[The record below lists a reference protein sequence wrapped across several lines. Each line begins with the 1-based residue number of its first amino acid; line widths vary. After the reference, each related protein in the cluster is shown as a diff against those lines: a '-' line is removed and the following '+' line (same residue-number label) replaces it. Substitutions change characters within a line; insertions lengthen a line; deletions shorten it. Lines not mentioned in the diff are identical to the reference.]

1 MAVEYARAKQETV
14 SALKVLEKLSAG
26 RGNQVLAAYLEEQQQ
41 KLVKDRFHLVVLGQF
56 KRGKTTF
63 LNALLG
69 DEVLPTGVVPLTSI
83 VTLIEY
89 AEQMQI
95 TIYFE
100 NGATK
105 PITPQELPEYVTEEG
120 NPGNSKN
127 VRHVTLAYPSA
138 YLKDGVL
145 LIDTPGVGSIYKNNT
160 DETYKY
166 LPMVDAAIFLLSSDQ
181 PISEAECEFLT
192 KISRYSAKTFFILN
206 KIDYLKGSDREKAL
220 DFTKKTLAE
229 QLGYHRVQ
237 VYPLSAKLALEGKI
251 TGDRVKLQNSLLPR
265 FEQELQH
272 FLMREKGQTVLA
284 AAITKGIN
292 ASGELKLNLEL
303 ELKALG
309 IPLQDLKK
317 KVELFDQMVRQ
328 LEQQQLDNSYLLK
341 GEVDRLLAAM
351 EQEITRFRA
360 TRRELIEAQV
370 NRACRECGLGGR
382 LLIGHLE
389 NMIYNAVEKN
399 LKEWYPE
406 LDQKVSQGFDDL
418 VQRFTGKTNEIVE
431 ELLKHSASIFEISLE
446 GFTKVERLT
455 SESKLYYIL
464 GDEPGLLLPDPIQIT
479 AAVLPRFISG
489 PIILREMTAKVDKEL
504 DRNCGRVRYDM
515 RERVEKSV
523 RLFARAL
530 EEKFQAVVSQTRAV
544 LERALAQKE
553 SGEKHT
559 GAAAAE
565 IQKQLLIVEQVKKDL
580 VNLQSLI
587 KLDESAGG
595 RIIPIERRCEA

>member
-1 MAVEYARAKQETV
+1 MVMEYARAKHETIN
-14 SALKVLEKLSAG
+14 ALKELEKLSAG
-26 RGNQVLAAYLEEQQQ
+26 RGNRVLADYLAEQQL
-41 KLVKDRFHLVVLGQF
+41 KLAKDRFHLVVLGQF

-69 DEVLPTGVVPLTSI
+69 DDVLPTGVVPLTSI

-100 NGATK
+100 HGPTK
-105 PITPQELPEYVTEEG
+105 QITLQELPDYVTEEG

-192 KISRYSAKTFFILN
+192 KISQYAAKTFFILN
-206 KIDYLKGSDREKAL
+206 KIDYLAGNDREKAL
-220 DFTKKTLAE
+220 EFTKRTLAE
-229 QLGYHRVQ
+229 QLGYHQVP

-251 TGDRVKLQNSLLPR
+251 TGDRLKLQNSLLPQ

-272 FLMREKGQTVLA
+272 FLMREKGRTVLA
-284 AAITKGIN
+284 AAVTKGIN
-292 ASGELKLNLEL
+292 ACGELKLNLEL

-341 GEVDRLLAAM
+341 GEVDRLFAAM
-351 EQEITRFRA
+351 EQEITRFRT
-360 TRRELIEAQV
+360 TRRELIEAEV
-370 NRACRECGLGGR
+370 GRAYQECGLGGR
-382 LLIGHLE
+382 SLIAHLE
-389 NMIYNAVEKN
+389 NLIYQSVERS

-418 VQRFTGKTNEIVE
+418 VKRFTGKTNEIVE

-446 GFTKVERLT
+446 GFTRVERLT
-455 SESKLYYIL
+455 AESKLYYIL

-530 EEKFQAVVSQTRAV
+530 EEKFQAVVSQTRSV
-544 LERALAQKE
+544 LERALAQKA
-553 SGEKHT
+553 SGEKHA
-559 GAAAAE
+559 GAATAE
-565 IQKQLLIVEQVKKDL
+565 IQKQLAQVEQVKKEL
-580 VNLQSLI
+580 VQLQNSI
-587 KLDESAGG
+587 KLDEEAGG
-595 RIIPIERRCEA
+595 